1 MVIRSIFARSMLTCG
16 RTFKFTTEAQL
27 IKCSCK
33 GQHFLLQEGHFPAM
47 PCHMVVVPSLC
58 GHFNQCFLSLF
69 LLFKPFYWKQ
79 YLLYTTN
86 PTEHGQA
93 CSASIHR
100 AMSAERSASIH
111 RAIFSDTPYFTQ
123 WGIKH
128 TNNWFADVDLPSA
141 RLALDRKY
149 LVLITQ
155 EGVKHTKYGTLPKSA
170 RQMLAEHSVDIAR

>member
-58 GHFNQCFLSLF
+58 GHFNQCFLSFF

-79 YLLYTTN
+79 YLLHVFSLRSGSILVYGIVEILTFMIWSFECRGFSGENANGPANNAMNRYTVSKIHKSVLLLRFVRLCYSVGFWRLRLFRT
-86 PTEHGQA
+86 QA
-93 CSASIHR
+93 YIP
-100 AMSAERSASIH
+100 MS
-111 RAIFSDTPYFTQ
+111 
-123 WGIKH
+123 GK
-128 TNNWFADVDLPSA
+128 
-141 RLALDRKY
+141 
-149 LVLITQ
+149 
-155 EGVKHTKYGTLPKSA
+155 TKET
-170 RQMLAEHSVDIAR
+170 